1 MSKLNS
7 AFGDSQ
13 SLRIKTF
20 TLADHEFK
28 VRVPLTKEMDFLQER
43 ITNLDD
49 AKFQERYEK
58 MAAPFKKEAID
69 GVIVTE
75 DDVTVDGRSIK
86 ALTRTVMTVENKV
99 LEYIKL
105 LMPANGSLEDITYEE
120 IDAEWPTQVQM
131 EILEKISEAIQ
142 PGYKDARKN

>member
-1 MSKLNS
+1 MSKLTA

-20 TLADHEFK
+20 ILGDHEFK
-28 VRVPLTKEMDFLQER
+28 VRVPLSKEMEEIQDR
-43 ITNLDD
+43 ITKLDD
-49 AKFQERYEK
+49 AKVKERYEK
-58 MAAPFKKEAID
+58 MAAPFKEKTID
-69 GVIVTE
+69 GVVVSD
-75 DDVTVDGRSIK
+75 DDVVVDGRSIMDMVK
-86 ALTRTVMTVENKV
+86 TVYAVENKI

-105 LMPANGSLEDITYEE
+105 LVPANGSLDDITYDE
-120 IDAEWPTQVQM
+120 IEAEWPTQVQM